1 MAKLKPKAL
10 LAQSKVK
17 KGPSQISVIT
27 IFTYLVLGVVVV
39 SSVYAAYK
47 YWVGKWPEVTAAGV
61 EGNETPNYVT
71 DFVVVSSSWIIL
83 VAAA

>member
-47 YWVGKWPEVTAAGV
+47 YWVGKGPEVTAAGV
-61 EGNETPNYVT
+61 EGN
-71 DFVVVSSSWIIL
+71 
-83 VAAA
+83 

>member
-1 MAKLKPKAL
+1 MAKIKPEAL

-17 KGPSQISVIT
+17 KGPSQISVAT

-47 YWVGKWPEVTAAGV
+47 YRVGKGPAMTAAGV
-61 EGNETPNYVT
+61 EG
-71 DFVVVSSSWIIL
+71 D
-83 VAAA
+83 

>member
-1 MAKLKPKAL
+1 M
-10 LAQSKVK
+10 AQSKVK

-47 YWVGKWPEVTAAGV
+47 YWVGKGPEVTAAGV
-61 EGNETPNYVT
+61 EGN
-71 DFVVVSSSWIIL
+71 
-83 VAAA
+83 